1 LQSEGFDSEVQSC
14 ALAQP
19 WLKVFVG
26 GFGEIEPVLPDLLM
40 IIVDLAAVDVAEDA
54 LERLRVI
61 FFELDFVLLAPLRK
75 EVLAARSD
83 YDDWLY

>member
-26 GFGEIEPVLPDLLM
+26 GFGEIEPVLPGLLVM
-40 IIVDLAAVDVAEDA
+40 IVDLAAVDVAEDA

-61 FFELDFVLLAPLRK
+61 FFQLDLVLLTL
-75 EVLAARSD
+75 L
-83 YDDWLY
+83 